1 MSSNTT
7 TDEDLETALNGGENV
22 GIREVLREL
31 LSSSRRQVRML
42 ETLTEEQ
49 VRQGSALILL
59 ERRVSTLET
68 ERRMTSLADANGA
81 LAAKAAGDFA
91 RDRAAAHAAELA
103 QAKWKNFRAILAF
116 VAALVGIAAGFAKSE
131 LHHPPKQEQT
141 P

>member
-1 MSSNTT
+1 MSNTT
-7 TDEDLETALNGGENV
+7 TDEDLETALSGDDGK
-22 GIREVLREL
+22 GLRETLREL
-31 LSSSRRQVRML
+31 LSGSRRQLRML

-49 VRQGSALILL
+49 VRQGTALILL
-59 ERRVSTLET
+59 DRRVSTLEA
-68 ERRMTSLADANGA
+68 ERRMASLADANGA
-81 LAAKAAGDFA
+81 LAAKAASDFA